1 VSVGRY
7 SADTPNN
14 PRQKGTKMNILKLAR
29 HLKEFT
35 LDEIEMI
42 AECDCKTELERLLNE
57 GKIIF
62 EQYLYRFIEKDNN
75 VNYAIFTNKKYSR
88 KSMNINNAIKYFM
101 KNYVQ
106 QNCKKGTAKNYNTLF
121 IHIILP
127 FFRDKEISKIDMN
140 DIKNF
145 YLYCS
150 NQNLKPRR
158 IKNSLALLNQLLK
171 YFRQL
176 GYIKNNPN
184 FQVKRLTDKNQFS
197 INRIIFEV

>member
-1 VSVGRY
+1 
-7 SADTPNN
+7 
-14 PRQKGTKMNILKLAR
+14 
-29 HLKEFT
+29 
-35 LDEIEMI
+35 
-42 AECDCKTELERLLNE
+42 
-57 GKIIF
+57 
-62 EQYLYRFIEKDNN
+62 
-75 VNYAIFTNKKYSR
+75 
-88 KSMNINNAIKYFM
+88 MNINNAIKYFM

-127 FFRDKEISKIDMN
+127 FFRDKKISKIDMN

-176 GYIKNNPN
+176 GYIKNNLN